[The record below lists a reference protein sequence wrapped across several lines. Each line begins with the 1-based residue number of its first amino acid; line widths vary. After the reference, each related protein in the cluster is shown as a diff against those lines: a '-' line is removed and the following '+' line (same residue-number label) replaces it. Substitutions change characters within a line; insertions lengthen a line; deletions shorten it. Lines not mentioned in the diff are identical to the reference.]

1 MRKYLE
7 QKTIGE
13 ILSYAFVSLKLD
25 YVTFLLFGLPNF
37 VIRKLQKIQLTA
49 AWLEK
54 KGGGQDATLG
64 DSYMISTG
72 SQLQDY

>member
-49 AWLEK
+49 AWLEE
-54 KGGGQDATLG
+54 KGGRPRCHTR
-64 DSYMISTG
+64 
-72 SQLQDY
+72 